1 MVLGFC
7 HGEGAYQMQSQK
19 LGDETHCEM
28 FQFEMHNEL
37 MHFLEIGD
45 WK

>member
-1 MVLGFC
+1 MP
-7 HGEGAYQMQSQK
+7 SQK

-45 WK
+45 WKQFELVMGKS